1 MDKSPRLARAGMTMS
16 LMFPTCFSST
26 DGAGAMSS
34 NNSFFG
40 DLLTT
45 IADRGRALLD
55 RSGRTTGAT
64 RAATWWT
71 AAKNCSRGAGK
82 PRALPRS

>member
-1 MDKSPRLARAGMTMS
+1 
-16 LMFPTCFSST
+16 
-26 DGAGAMSS
+26 MSS
-34 NNSFFG
+34 NSSFFG

-64 RAATWWT
+64 RAATLVDRCEELLT
-71 AAKNCSRGAGK
+71 GRGEAVPELADHGRD
-82 PRALPRS
+82 PQQLAQGGLLDIAQAQG